1 MKKKTTLSV
10 KNWILIWSLGMAGQL
25 CWNIENQW
33 FNTFVYAKIAPDQ
46 SIITWMVAVSA
57 IVTTI
62 STFIFGTLSDRIG
75 SRKPFV
81 AYGYILWG
89 IFTIIIGL
97 TMYIPNSLNNALMVM
112 AVAVVAADALMSFFG
127 SMGNDSGFNAWIT
140 DNLNDQ
146 NRGSIGAALAIQ
158 PVLGTIVGTVV
169 GGIII
174 DLFGYMTFFTVMGLI
189 VIAIGILSIFIMKD
203 AEDLKANK
211 EGSFWQ
217 QFAKAFNFKEFFKK
231 KELIAVNVT
240 VAIFFIAFNVYFVH
254 IGNLFIYNYGFTAGD
269 AGVIQGIGLIIALL
283 FTIPAINLINK
294 NKSPLLLAFAVL
306 VDIIGLVILFLFAA
320 DSNPAALISV
330 NNIPLFIGIILVGLG
345 YVLLMQTTMV
355 WCKKLYPENARGQF
369 EGIRIIFFVLIP
381 MVFGPM
387 IADPIIEKYGF
398 DCLINYGTDTDPA
411 FLAGK
416 APTEILFLV
425 SAILV
430 VFTFIPLF
438 IARKHH
444 NERVLSEEMN
454 VSNKE

>member
-89 IFTIIIGL
+89 IFTIIFGL

-416 APTEILFLV
+416 TPTEILFLV

>member
-89 IFTIIIGL
+89 IFTIIFGL

-355 WCKKLYPENARGQF
+355 WCKKLYPETARGQF

>member
-1 MKKKTTLSV
+1 MKKKPTLSI

-46 SIITWMVAVSA
+46 SIITWMVAISA

-89 IFTIIIGL
+89 IFTIIFGL

-112 AVAVVAADALMSFFG
+112 AVAVVGADALMSFFG

-140 DNLNDQ
+140 DNLDDK

-174 DLFGYMTFFTVMGLI
+174 DVFGYMVFFAVMGLI
-189 VIAIGILSIFIMKD
+189 VIAIGVLSIFTMKD
-203 AEDLKANK
+203 AKDLKTNK

-240 VAIFFIAFNVYFVH
+240 VAIFFVAFNVYFVH

-269 AGVIQGIGLIIALL
+269 AGVIQGVGLIIALL
-283 FTIPAINLINK
+283 FTIPAIGLINK

-306 VDIIGLVILFLFAA
+306 VDIIGLVVLYLFAA

-330 NNIPLFIGIILVGLG
+330 SNIPLFIGIILVGLG

-355 WCKKLYPENARGQF
+355 WCKKLYPETARGQF

-387 IADPIIEKYGF
+387 IADPMIEKYGF
-398 DCLINYGTDTDPA
+398 DCLINYGTDVDPA

-430 VFTFIPLF
+430 IFTFIPLF
-438 IARKHH
+438 VARKHH
-444 NERVLSEEMN
+444 NQRVIAEELSSKKEE
-454 VSNKE
+454 

>member
-89 IFTIIIGL
+89 IFTIIFGL

-387 IADPIIEKYGF
+387 IADPIIEKYG
-398 DCLINYGTDTDPA
+398 
-411 FLAGK
+411 
-416 APTEILFLV
+416 
-425 SAILV
+425 
-430 VFTFIPLF
+430 
-438 IARKHH
+438 
-444 NERVLSEEMN
+444 
-454 VSNKE
+454 

>member
-89 IFTIIIGL
+89 IFTIIFGL

-174 DLFGYMTFFTVMGLI
+174 DLFGYMAFFTVMGLI

-355 WCKKLYPENARGQF
+355 WCKKLYPETARGQF

-416 APTEILFLV
+416 APTVILFLV

>member
-89 IFTIIIGL
+89 IFTIIFGL

-174 DLFGYMTFFTVMGLI
+174 DLFGYMAFFTVMGLI

-355 WCKKLYPENARGQF
+355 WCKKLYPETARGQF

-398 DCLINYGTDTDPA
+398 DCLINYGTDTDPT

>member
-1 MKKKTTLSV
+1 MKKKPTLSI

-46 SIITWMVAVSA
+46 SIITWMVAISA

-62 STFIFGTLSDRIG
+62 STFVFGTLSDRIG

-89 IFTIIIGL
+89 IFTIIFGL

-112 AVAVVAADALMSFFG
+112 AIAVVGADALMSFFG

-140 DNLNDQ
+140 DNLDDKNC
-146 NRGSIGAALAIQ
+146 GSIGAALAIQ

-174 DLFGYMTFFTVMGLI
+174 DVFGYMVFFAVMGLV
-189 VIAIGILSIFIMKD
+189 VITIGIISIFTMKD
-203 AEDLKANK
+203 AKSLKANK
-211 EGSFWQ
+211 EGTFWQ

-254 IGNLFIYNYGFTAGD
+254 IGNLFIYNYGFSAGD
-269 AGVIQGIGLIIALL
+269 AGIIQGVGLIVAIL
-283 FTIPAINLINK
+283 FTFPAISLINK

-306 VDIIGLVILFLFAA
+306 VDIIGLVVLYLFAA
-320 DSNPAALISV
+320 KSNPEALISV
-330 NNIPLFIGIILVGLG
+330 SNIPLFIGIILVGLG

-355 WCKKLYPENARGQF
+355 WCKKLYPERARGQF

-387 IADPIIEKYGF
+387 IADPMIEKYGF
-398 DCLINYGTDTDPA
+398 DCLINYGTDADPA

-430 VFTFIPLF
+430 IFTFIPLF
-438 IARKHH
+438 VARKHH
-444 NERVLSEEMN
+444 NQRILSEEMN
-454 VSNKE
+454 TSNKD

>member
-89 IFTIIIGL
+89 IFTIIFGL

-355 WCKKLYPENARGQF
+355 WCKKLYPETARGQF

-416 APTEILFLV
+416 TPTEILFLV

-454 VSNKE
+454 ASNKE

>member
-89 IFTIIIGL
+89 IFTIIFGL

-174 DLFGYMTFFTVMGLI
+174 DLFGYMAFFTVMGLI

-355 WCKKLYPENARGQF
+355 WCKKLYPETARGQF

-454 VSNKE
+454 ASNKE

>member
-89 IFTIIIGL
+89 IFTIIFGL

-112 AVAVVAADALMSFFG
+112 AGAVVAADALMSFFG

-174 DLFGYMTFFTVMGLI
+174 DLFGYMAFFTVMGLI

-355 WCKKLYPENARGQF
+355 WCKKLYPETARGQF

>member
-89 IFTIIIGL
+89 IFTIIFGL

-355 WCKKLYPENARGQF
+355 WCKKLYPETARGQF

-416 APTEILFLV
+416 TPTEILFLV

>member
-89 IFTIIIGL
+89 IFTIIFGL

-398 DCLINYGTDTDPA
+398 DCLINYGTDTDPT

>member
-89 IFTIIIGL
+89 IFTIIFGL

>member
-89 IFTIIIGL
+89 IFTIIFGL

-174 DLFGYMTFFTVMGLI
+174 DLFGFMTFFSVMGLI
-189 VIAIGILSIFIMKD
+189 VLRFRQLQS
-203 AEDLKANK
+203 
-211 EGSFWQ
+211 
-217 QFAKAFNFKEFFKK
+217 
-231 KELIAVNVT
+231 
-240 VAIFFIAFNVYFVH
+240 Y
-254 IGNLFIYNYGFTAGD
+254 
-269 AGVIQGIGLIIALL
+269 
-283 FTIPAINLINK
+283 
-294 NKSPLLLAFAVL
+294 
-306 VDIIGLVILFLFAA
+306 
-320 DSNPAALISV
+320 
-330 NNIPLFIGIILVGLG
+330 
-345 YVLLMQTTMV
+345 
-355 WCKKLYPENARGQF
+355 
-369 EGIRIIFFVLIP
+369 
-381 MVFGPM
+381 
-387 IADPIIEKYGF
+387 
-398 DCLINYGTDTDPA
+398 
-411 FLAGK
+411 
-416 APTEILFLV
+416 
-425 SAILV
+425 
-430 VFTFIPLF
+430 
-438 IARKHH
+438 
-444 NERVLSEEMN
+444 
-454 VSNKE
+454 

>member
-89 IFTIIIGL
+89 IFTIIFGL

-174 DLFGYMTFFTVMGLI
+174 DLFGYMAFFTVMGLI

-355 WCKKLYPENARGQF
+355 WCKKLYPETARGQF

-416 APTEILFLV
+416 TPTEILFLV

-454 VSNKE
+454 ASNKE

>member
-1 MKKKTTLSV
+1 MKKKPTLSIR
-10 KNWILIWSLGMAGQL
+10 NWILIWSLGMAGQL

-46 SIITWMVAVSA
+46 SIITWMVAISA

-89 IFTIIIGL
+89 IFTIIFGL

-112 AVAVVAADALMSFFG
+112 SIGVVGADALMSFFG

-140 DNLNDQ
+140 DNLDDK

-174 DLFGYMTFFTVMGLI
+174 DVFGYMVFFAIMGVI
-189 VIAIGILSIFIMKD
+189 VITIGVLSIFTMKD
-203 AEDLKANK
+203 AKDLKANK
-211 EGSFWQ
+211 EGNFWQ

-269 AGVIQGIGLIIALL
+269 AGVIQGVGLIVALL
-283 FTIPAINLINK
+283 FTIPAIGLINK

-306 VDIIGLVILFLFAA
+306 VDIIGLVVLYLFAA
-320 DSNPAALISV
+320 DSNPAALVSV
-330 NNIPLFIGIILVGLG
+330 SNIPLFIGIILVGLG

-355 WCKKLYPENARGQF
+355 WCKKLYPETARGQF

-398 DCLINYGTDTDPA
+398 DCLINYGTDADPA
-411 FLAGK
+411 FIAGK

-444 NERVLSEEMN
+444 NQRVLSEEIN
-454 VSNKE
+454 ASNKE

>member
-89 IFTIIIGL
+89 IFTIIFGL

-174 DLFGYMTFFTVMGLI
+174 DLFGYMAFFTVMGLI

-355 WCKKLYPENARGQF
+355 WCKKLYPETARGQF

>member
-89 IFTIIIGL
+89 IFTIIFGL

-174 DLFGYMTFFTVMGLI
+174 DLFGYMAFFTVMGLI

-306 VDIIGLVILFLFAA
+306 VDIIGFVIVFLFAA

-355 WCKKLYPENARGQF
+355 WCKKLYPETARGQF

>member
-89 IFTIIIGL
+89 IFTIIFGL

-416 APTEILFLV
+416 TPTEILFLV

-454 VSNKE
+454 ASNKE